1 MFFVQFQPFG
11 GGKKPASQDET
22 DVLTA
27 TAKRHR
33 VRHTAKLSMSLCMS

>member
-1 MFFVQFQPFG
+1 VES
-11 GGKKPASQDET
+11 ASQDET

-33 VRHTAKLSMSLCMS
+33 VDVAKVGSASV